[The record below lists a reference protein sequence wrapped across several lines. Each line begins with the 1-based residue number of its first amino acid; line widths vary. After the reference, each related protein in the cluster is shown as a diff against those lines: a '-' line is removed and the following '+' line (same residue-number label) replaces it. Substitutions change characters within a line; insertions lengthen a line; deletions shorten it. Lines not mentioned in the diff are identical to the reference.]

1 MEYGEKIAALRKLK
15 GMTQAELGNELNV
28 TFQAVSKWERGE
40 SLPDFATMSKIA
52 KLFGV
57 PLEYFGDGDYQ
68 PAEEAAAT
76 ATAAVAPQPKML
88 GVCTVCGK
96 VVNEGEEAQTS
107 PALICKACTERKAE
121 ESRRAVK
128 EEKNRQERAKQY
140 DIAHNKKWRNVGLIV
155 AACVCLGLLITI
167 SVVWGTGMQEFSWVG
182 LGAFAVFLLFTFTFM
197 SQMFWNGTV
206 LEVALFGV
214 HVIGTP
220 GVIFSLDLEGI
231 IFLIAVKILF
241 MILKIVCLFLFT
253 LLTFVAAFLI
263 SPFSFLPQLIKLN
276 KGGVL

>member
-1 MEYGEKIAALRKLK
+1 MEYGEKIAALRKSK
-15 GMTQAELGNELNV
+15 GMTQVELGNELNV

-40 SLPDFATMSKIA
+40 SMPDFATMSKIS

-57 PLEYFGDGDYQ
+57 PLEYFGDGDNQ
-68 PAEEAAAT
+68 SADETAAT
-76 ATAAVAPQPKML
+76 AATAVQPKML

-96 VVNEGEEAQTS
+96 VVNEGDEAQTS
-107 PALICKACTERKAE
+107 PALICKACTARKAE
-121 ESRRAVK
+121 EGRRAVE
-128 EEKNRQERAKQY
+128 EEKKKHERMKQY

-155 AACVCLGLLITI
+155 AACICLALIVTI
-167 SVVWGTGMQEFSWVG
+167 SVVWGTGMTEFSWVG
-182 LGAFAVFLLFTFTFM
+182 LAAYAVFTLFAFTFV

-220 GVIFSLDLEGI
+220 GVIFTLDLDGI

-241 MILKIVCLFLFT
+241 MILKFVCLILFT
-253 LLTFVAAFLI
+253 LLTFAAAFII

-276 KGGVL
+276 RGDVL

>member
-1 MEYGEKIAALRKLK
+1 MEYGEKIAALRKSR
-15 GMTQAELGNELNV
+15 GMTQAELGSELNV

-40 SLPDFATMSKIA
+40 SLPDFATMSKIS

-68 PAEEAAAT
+68 PAEETAAMAAA
-76 ATAAVAPQPKML
+76 AQPKML

-96 VVNEGEEAQTS
+96 VVNEGEEARTS
-107 PALICKACTERKAE
+107 PALICKSCTERKAE
-121 ESRRAVK
+121 ENRRAA
-128 EEKNRQERAKQY
+128 EEENNKRERAKQF
-140 DIAHNKKWRNVGLIV
+140 DIARNKKWRNVGLIV
-155 AACVCLGLLITI
+155 AACVCIALIIAI
-167 SVVWGTGMQEFSWVG
+167 SVVWGTGRTEFSWTD
-182 LGAFAVFLLFTFTFM
+182 LGAYAVFLLFAFTFI

-220 GVIFSLDLEGI
+220 GIIFTLDLDGI

-241 MILKIVCLFLFT
+241 MLLKFVCLILFT
-253 LLTFVAAFLI
+253 LLTFIAAFII

-276 KGGVL
+276 RGGVL

>member
-1 MEYGEKIAALRKLK
+1 MEYGEKIAALRKSR
-15 GMTQAELGNELNV
+15 GMTQAELGSELNV

-40 SLPDFATMSKIA
+40 SLPDFATMSKIS

-68 PAEEAAAT
+68 PAEETAAT
-76 ATAAVAPQPKML
+76 AAAVAQPRML

-121 ESRRAVK
+121 EIRRAA
-128 EEKNRQERAKQY
+128 EEEENKRERAKQY

-155 AACVCLGLLITI
+155 AACVCLALIITI
-167 SVVWGTGMQEFSWVG
+167 SVVWGTGKTKFSWIG
-182 LGAFAVFLLFTFTFM
+182 LGAYAVFLLFAFTFI

-214 HVIGTP
+214 HIIGTP
-220 GVIFSLDLEGI
+220 GVIFTLDLDGI

-241 MILKIVCLFLFT
+241 MLLKFVCLILFT
-253 LLTFVAAFLI
+253 LLTFIAAFII

-276 KGGVL
+276 RGGVL